1 MRFVDIAVGADKLLR
16 GILFMDLSEVKFGQS
31 QEMFYQIFRSFI
43 IAKTSFSQ
51 ILVDEVPVFAMHL
64 HQFQQFESLLE

>member
-1 MRFVDIAVGADKLLR
+1 
-16 GILFMDLSEVKFGQS
+16 MDLSEVKFGQS